1 MFFPF
6 YKFLLVVSL
15 LFTSIIN
22 AYTNKNSD
30 SLLNNSYKELTDKYY
45 KYEYLKEGLVYIKAY
60 LEKAKLENNTKS
72 ILKGYHFYADFYDT
86 NYKKATV
93 YIDSAIVI
101 AEKTNFKN
109 KFYPAALYGKK
120 AYIERI
126 EGNFT
131 VALDLYLKELKL
143 FKKSN
148 NNYNI
153 NFTKY
158 NIGLLKRDY
167 GDFEGAK
174 TIFKNHLKF
183 IKKTKCKTHN
193 KVHLSTCLGLTYEL
207 SRTYRLNNEIDSA
220 SIINSEGLKIATN
233 NKAEYYLVFND
244 GILDFYKGEYHS
256 CINKISSTLSK
267 LENVS
272 DRVNYEIYNLID
284 AYLFLGKSYEAL
296 SKNKKALQ
304 FYKKTDSLTVVSN
317 YLVPETKE
325 VYSKLINHYKI
336 INDSKNQLISVNKL
350 LQIDS
355 ILDRNYK
362 YINNKLE
369 YDYDRPNL
377 IKEKEL
383 LIRSLQNNNSD
394 QSKTNWILI
403 SCLLMSLM
411 GFSLVYYKK
420 IINTKRFEYK
430 LKNNN
435 TKSENTIEKIN
446 IKSIVT
452 KEVSIKILSELQN
465 FDNKKAYLKP
475 NLNLNKVAKTLNTNS
490 KYLSI
495 VINQTYNK
503 SVVQY
508 INDLRIEYVI
518 LKLKEDQKF
527 RKYTIKAIAIE
538 IGFNTDQAFS
548 KAFHKKTG
556 VFPSSFI
563 KELNN

>member
-1 MFFPF
+1 
-6 YKFLLVVSL
+6 
-15 LFTSIIN
+15 
-22 AYTNKNSD
+22 
-30 SLLNNSYKELTDKYY
+30 
-45 KYEYLKEGLVYIKAY
+45 
-60 LEKAKLENNTKS
+60 
-72 ILKGYHFYADFYDT
+72 
-86 NYKKATV
+86 
-93 YIDSAIVI
+93 
-101 AEKTNFKN
+101 
-109 KFYPAALYGKK
+109 
-120 AYIERI
+120 
-126 EGNFT
+126 
-131 VALDLYLKELKL
+131 
-143 FKKSN
+143 
-148 NNYNI
+148 
-153 NFTKY
+153 
-158 NIGLLKRDY
+158 
-167 GDFEGAK
+167 
-174 TIFKNHLKF
+174 
-183 IKKTKCKTHN
+183 
-193 KVHLSTCLGLTYEL
+193 
-207 SRTYRLNNEIDSA
+207 
-220 SIINSEGLKIATN
+220 
-233 NKAEYYLVFND
+233 
-244 GILDFYKGEYHS
+244 
-256 CINKISSTLSK
+256 
-267 LENVS
+267 
-272 DRVNYEIYNLID
+272 
-284 AYLFLGKSYEAL
+284 
-296 SKNKKALQ
+296 
-304 FYKKTDSLTVVSN
+304 
-317 YLVPETKE
+317 LVPETKE

-336 INDSKNQLISVNKL
+336 IHDSKNQLISVNKL

-403 SCLLMSLM
+403 SSLLISLM

-420 IINTKRFEYK
+420 IIYTKRFEYN

-435 TKSENTIEKIN
+435 TNSENTIEKIN
-446 IKSIVT
+446 TKSIVSE
-452 KEVSIKILSELQN
+452 EVSVKVLSALKN
-465 FDNKKAYLKP
+465 FENKKTYLKP

-495 VINQTYNK
+495 LINQTYNK

-563 KELNN
+563 KELNT